1 VSRLLSALLC
11 VVALAAPACS
21 GPERVAAQAD
31 TAARPRPVKAIRIAE
46 APLLRTITVTGTL
59 AAEEQVALGFKV
71 AGRVAEV
78 RVDLGSRVTQGQIV
92 ATLVDTDFDL
102 RVRQAD
108 AALTQARVRLG
119 LSASGESDTVVPE
132 NTALVRQRRAVTQDA
147 RLNRDRTKT
156 FVEKGLSPRAA
167 LDSAEAALEVAE
179 GEYQDAL
186 EEIRNRE
193 GLLAQRRSELEIAR
207 QQLQDTVLRSPLDGA
222 VRERQ
227 VAVGEYRIPGNPVMT
242 IVRTNPLRLQLSVP
256 ERDTPGL
263 TTGLSARVR
272 VDGDAT
278 EHPGRLERIGAAI
291 LEANRTLPIEVAVPN
306 PKDALRPGQFA
317 TAEILVS
324 RADRGLV
331 VPRTAIVTFAGIQ
344 KVLTVV
350 DGHAHEQRIRTGRP
364 DGNRIEVLDG
374 LRGGDLVILE
384 PGDLIDGTPVQPAAT
399 E

>member
-1 VSRLLSALLC
+1 M
-11 VVALAAPACS
+11 
-21 GPERVAAQAD
+21 AAQAD
-31 TAARPRPVKAIRIAE
+31 TAARPRSVKTVRIAE
-46 APLLRTITVTGTL
+46 APLVRTITVTGTL

-102 RVRQAD
+102 RVRQAQ

-119 LSASGESDTVVPE
+119 LSAAGDDDTVVPE
-132 NTALVRQRRAVTQDA
+132 NTALIRQRRAVTQDA

-193 GLLAQRRSELEIAR
+193 GVLAQRRSELEIAR

-227 VAVGEYRIPGNPVMT
+227 VAVGEYRAPGNPVMT
-242 IVRTNPLRLQLSVP
+242 IVRTHPLRLQLSVP

-263 TTGLSARVR
+263 TTGLLARVH
-272 VDGDAT
+272 VEGDVT

-291 LEANRTLPIEVAVPN
+291 LETNRTLPIEVVVPN
-306 PKDALRPGQFA
+306 PSDKLRPGQFA
-317 TAEILVS
+317 TAEIIVS
-324 RADRGLV
+324 RADRSLV
-331 VPRTAIVTFAGIQ
+331 VPRSAIVTFAGIQ

-350 DGHAHEQRIRTGRP
+350 DGRAHEQRIRTGRS
-364 DGNRIEVLDG
+364 DGDRVEVIEG

-384 PGDLIDGTPVQPAAT
+384 PGDLIDGVPVQPAAA